1 MPQATDHTPKTDAAL
16 ALFQPIVD
24 RLDRD
29 HAPEGQLVCETL
41 RRLRQSQ
48 ATAAAEL
55 DPRFEPHLALI
66 RQAFAREAAAPAG
79 VMFQSWSDL
88 HNHLRFA
95 FVPAGRALLAFH
107 SEAAIAQPPM
117 DALMLAIGVTS
128 ILQEA
133 PHRLQSNGHIVVPAQ
148 WFPAGSAIET
158 WLRSPKRNP
167 AIDTAYGN
175 GLARLD
181 EMLGAVQR
189 GLPAIHNEGLRRG
202 AMASLFLMR
211 RLRQRLAQRT
221 PNIRPV
227 SVGVIDRLMLRFSVG
242 R

>member
-1 MPQATDHTPKTDAAL
+1 MPQAPDHALKTDAAL

-41 RRLRQSQ
+41 RRLRRSQ
-48 ATAAAEL
+48 NTAAADL
-55 DPRFEPHLALI
+55 DPRLEPHVALM

-95 FVPAGRALLAFH
+95 YVPAGRALLAFH
-107 SEAAIAQPPM
+107 SEAAIAQPAM
-117 DALMLAIGVTS
+117 DALMLGIGVTS

-133 PHRLQSNGHIVVPAQ
+133 PHRLRLNGQIMVPAQ
-148 WFPAGSAIET
+148 WFPSGSAIDT

-167 AIDTAYGN
+167 ALDTAYGN

-181 EMLGAVQR
+181 EMLNATER
-189 GLPAIHNEGLRRG
+189 GLPAIHNEGLRGG
-202 AMASLFLMR
+202 AKASLFLMR
-211 RLRQRLAQRT
+211 RLRQRLSQRT

-227 SVGVIDRLMLRFSVG
+227 AVSFIDRLLLRWRVG

>member
-1 MPQATDHTPKTDAAL
+1 MPQATDHFQKTDPAL

-48 ATAAAEL
+48 NTAAAEL
-55 DPRFEPHLALI
+55 DPRLEPHVALM

-95 FVPAGRALLAFH
+95 FVPAGRALLEFH
-107 SEAAIAQPPM
+107 SEAAIAQPPI

-128 ILQEA
+128 LLQEA
-133 PHRLQSNGHIVVPAQ
+133 PHRLQSSGHIVVPAQ

-167 AIDTAYGN
+167 ALDTAYAN

-181 EMLGAVQR
+181 EMLNAAAR
-189 GLPAIHNEGLRRG
+189 GLPAIHNEGLRKG
-202 AMASLFLMR
+202 AGASLFLMR
-211 RLRQRLAQRT
+211 RLHARLSQRT
-221 PNIRPV
+221 PNVKPAAITWL
-227 SVGVIDRLMLRFSVG
+227 DRMVLRWRVK
-242 R
+242 

>member
-1 MPQATDHTPKTDAAL
+1 MPQATDHTPPTDAAL

-29 HAPEGQLVCETL
+29 HAPEGQLVCETM

-48 ATAAAEL
+48 NTAAAEL
-55 DPRFEPHLALI
+55 DPRLEPHVALM

-95 FVPAGRALLAFH
+95 FVPAGRALLEFH

-117 DALMLAIGVTS
+117 DALMLGIGVTS
-128 ILQEA
+128 LLQEA
-133 PHRLQSNGHIVVPAQ
+133 PYRLHSSGHILVPAQ
-148 WFPAGSAIET
+148 WFPAGSAIDT

-167 AIDTAYGN
+167 ALDTAYAN
-175 GLARLD
+175 GLGRLG
-181 EMLGAVQR
+181 EMLNAAAR
-189 GLPAIHNEGLRRG
+189 GLPAIHNEGLRKG
-202 AMASLFLMR
+202 ASASLFLMR
-211 RLRQRLAQRT
+211 RLQTRLSRRT

-227 SVGVIDRLMLRFSVG
+227 SIGVIDRLLLRWRVG